1 MTHLLA
7 ESLLH
12 SSTPFAL
19 RMGSGFGIRW
29 YGLAYAA
36 GFLVAWLLMRW
47 MSVTRRSPMS
57 RSQVSDFLTWA
68 VLGVIVGGRV
78 GHVIFYDH
86 ALLWT
91 FTSEFPFWGLLFI
104 HKGGMSSHGGI
115 IGVVIAVWWW
125 CRRNQMH
132 FTHLTDLTA
141 WSCCIGLGLG
151 RYANWINGELWGKPL
166 PVSMQAESPWWSV
179 KYPEELL
186 RPGVISE
193 STLLLLKPL
202 VPASSATVA
211 AGMQVAPISVTGAIE
226 RGNTAEMLYAACY
239 GGDVAVRAKVAQYLV
254 AYYPN
259 NFLQAISDGV
269 VLFALLS
276 LVWLKPR
283 KPGVITGWFFL
294 GYGTLR
300 LATEQLREID
310 PGVFMIGPATLP
322 MLLSMAMMAGGV
334 VICIASSRRAMP
346 TVGGLLRTN

>member
-12 SSTPFAL
+12 TSTPFAVRL
-19 RMGSGFGIRW
+19 GGGFGIRW
-29 YGLAYAA
+29 YGLAYAG
-36 GFLVAWLLMRW
+36 GFVVAWLLMRW
-47 MSVTRRSPMS
+47 MSATRRSPLTTA
-57 RSQVSDFLTWA
+57 QVGDFLTWA

-78 GHVIFYDH
+78 GHVLFYDRP
-86 ALLWT
+86 LLWS
-91 FTSEFPFWGLLFI
+91 FTGEFPYWGLLFI

-125 CRRNQMH
+125 CRRNH
-132 FTHLTDLTA
+132 VLFSHVTDLTA
-141 WSCCIGLGLG
+141 WSGCIGLGLG

-186 RPGVISE
+186 RPGVLSD

-202 VPASSATVA
+202 VPASSAAVA
-211 AGMQVAPISVTGAIE
+211 AGMQVAPIPVAGAIE
-226 RGNTAEMLYAACY
+226 RGDTAQMLYAACY
-239 GGDVAVRAKVAQYLV
+239 GGDAIVREKVAPYLV

-276 LVWLKPR
+276 LVWMRPR
-283 KPGVITGWFFL
+283 KPGVITGWFLL
-294 GYGTLR
+294 GYGALR
-300 LATEQLREID
+300 LGTEQLREID

-322 MLLSMAMMAGGV
+322 MLLSAAMIAAGAT
-334 VICIASSRRAMP
+334 IILACSRRAMP
-346 TVGGLLRTN
+346 AVGGLLRAR